1 VSFIIKLKRTR
12 RRFDMRKLVVAIGTA
27 LVACG
32 AAWAADVAADGGGH
46 YAVPNVHAPFNPAT
60 MELKWDNGMRRWSVV
75 WLEGYQ
81 NRWVAVDFDASTLK
95 TTYAKILKY
104 KYYTRG
110 AWPNEGWE
118 GMRFAFYGFRGGVP
132 GSMLWPTSGSPY
144 FFKPSAGIE
153 AHIWVEFDVNWTCPS
168 VKFVA
173 AQEQFYTYPYCDPFS
188 LDNNTSFTG
197 HSWMYSEGSWSPFPE
212 ESNLAPYR
220 NVMVR
225 VWVEPGQE
233 FPGVTPSSIGRV
245 KALYY

>member
-1 VSFIIKLKRTR
+1 MNYLALIAII
-12 RRFDMRKLVVAIGTA
+12 
-27 LVACG
+27 
-32 AAWAADVAADGGGH
+32 AAAAAPLWAADVAADGGGH

-60 MELKWDNGMRRWSVV
+60 MELQWDNGLRRWSVC
-75 WLEGYQ
+75 WRQGEQ
-81 NRWVAVDFDASTLK
+81 NAWVANDFDVATLK

-132 GSMLWPTSGSPY
+132 GSMLWPTSGDPY
-144 FFKPSAGIE
+144 FFKPNNSNIQS
-153 AHIWVEFDVNWTCPS
+153 HIWVEFDVDWTCPS
-168 VKFVA
+168 VRFVA
-173 AQEQFYTYPYCDPFS
+173 AQEQFYDYPYCDPFS
-188 LDNNTSFTG
+188 LDNNTDFVG
-197 HSWMYSEGSWSPFPE
+197 HTWRYYQGIWEAFPE
-212 ESNLAPYR
+212 YPNLTPYR
-220 NVMVR
+220 NAMIR